1 MASLAIKPKYQQHEI
16 EMALINERHK
26 IVKKLGYQY
35 SMVLG
40 SETYYPKTGY
50 IEAKDLG
57 IEIPKGI
64 TFKKFI
70 AIKLREDA
78 KLIKGKLIYAK
89 EFGMQNSA

>member
-40 SETYYPKTGY
+40 SKTYYPKTGY
-50 IEAKDLG
+50 IEATDLR
-57 IEIPKGI
+57 IEIS
-64 TFKKFI
+64 
-70 AIKLREDA
+70 L
-78 KLIKGKLIYAK
+78 
-89 EFGMQNSA
+89 